1 MKRDRGNLI
10 LVIVFIIGL
19 SVMLYPSVSDYWN
32 SRTQSRAVATYS
44 ETVESMS
51 EEDYDRMFREAE
63 VYNRELSR
71 LRAPFLNYD
80 EVEGYEDILDVSGTG
95 IMGYVTIEKIKV
107 ELPIYHGVEDSTLQV
122 AAGHLQGSSLPI
134 GGRGTH
140 SVISAHRGLP
150 SARLFT
156 RLDEMEE
163 GDTFTVTVLNRRLTY
178 QVDQILVVE
187 PHEISELQIDPEED
201 YCTLM
206 TCTPYGINS
215 HRLLVRGVRIAAGDA
230 GAYVPADAY
239 QINTLI
245 VAIVIALLML
255 VVLLPVMEL
264 IRRRRGHR
272 RAGRR
277 RK

>member
-1 MKRDRGNLI
+1 MKRDRVNLI

-19 SVMLYPSVSDYWN
+19 SVMLYPAISDYWN
-32 SRTQSRAVATYS
+32 SRTQSRAIATYH
-44 ETVESMS
+44 ETVGTMS
-51 EEDYDRMFREAE
+51 GEECEEMFEAAE
-63 VYNRELSR
+63 EYNRR
-71 LRAPFLNYD
+71 LLDVTAPFVNYD

-122 AAGHLQGSSLPI
+122 AAGHLPGSSLPI
-134 GGRGTH
+134 GGKGTH

-163 GDTFTVTVLNRRLTY
+163 GDTFTVTVLNRTMTY
-178 QVDQILVVE
+178 RVDQILVVE
-187 PHEISELQIDPEED
+187 PHEIRELQIDPTED
-201 YCTLM
+201 YVTLM

-215 HRLLVRGVRIAAGDA
+215 HRLLVRGVRTSGETTR
-230 GAYVPADAY
+230 YVPADAY

-245 VAIVIALLML
+245 VAIVTALLML
-255 VVLLPVMEL
+255 VILLPVMEL